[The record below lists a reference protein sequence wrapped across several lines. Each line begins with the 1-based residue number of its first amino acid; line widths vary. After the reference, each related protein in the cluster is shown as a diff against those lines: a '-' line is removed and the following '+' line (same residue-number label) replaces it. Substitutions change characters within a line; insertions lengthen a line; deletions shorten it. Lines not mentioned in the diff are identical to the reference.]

1 MANYVI
7 YTRIDGTELKLKIDS
22 ERTIELEEKLGG
34 SIFDKLA
41 DTNKLSVAVEFIAA
55 AIPEISYQD
64 RRKTALAI
72 YDEIIESGK
81 KYRDYIELIHKV
93 CVNSGFL
100 DGGTVEKQIELQ
112 KAQDNLEK
120 IAYEAQ
126 LKLIAEKTGEIEAKN
141 APADTEVSQS

>member
-1 MANYVI
+1 MANYTI
-7 YTRIDGTELKLKIDS
+7 YTRNDGTELKLKIDA
-22 ERTIELEEKLGG
+22 ERAIELEEKLGG

-41 DTNKLSVAVEFIAA
+41 ETNKLSTAVEYIAA
-55 AIPEISYQD
+55 AVPEESYQD

-72 YDEIIESGK
+72 YDEIIESGQ

-93 CVNSGFL
+93 CVSAGFL

-112 KAQDNLEK
+112 KAQEKLEK

-126 LKLIAEKTGEIEAKN
+126 LKLIAEKTGEIEAEN

>member
-22 ERTIELEEKLGG
+22 ERTIELEEKLSG

-41 DTNKLSVAVEFIAA
+41 ETNKLSTAVEFIAA
-55 AIPEISYQD
+55 AVPDGEYPE
-64 RRKTALAI
+64 RRKTALAV
-72 YDEIIESGK
+72 YDEMIESGG

-93 CVNSGFL
+93 CVSAGFL
-100 DGGTVEKQIELQ
+100 DGGTVEKQVEIQ
-112 KAQDNLEK
+112 KAQDKLEK